1 MPDLA
6 ISLVN
11 SDQDNTFLAINYLVG
26 VMLAPDD
33 EAKQRAYEAAIFG
46 RCARGVTSDPELGD
60 VQWPGDIVRQMLNA
74 PEYDGVVADLFFK
87 PGARSPAKTE
97 TARFLFAGTIVGY
110 AVLIPILLR
119 FRHGIVVGRTAAF
132 RILEQWLSNENR
144 LVGARIR
151 NLQNFWK
158 SYQSAA
164 HLWAAFILLDE
175 HFPADFTE
183 FIGFLCVSE
192 FIRNLAER
200 HNAPHSREMLLDA
213 RLTWKV
219 PQSFVLPTI
228 AVDLGLFDIPENW
241 IRSAKT
247 GAHAPFVKSSH

>member
-6 ISLVN
+6 LSLVD

-26 VMLAPDD
+26 VMSAPND
-33 EAKQRAYEAAIFG
+33 EAKQRALEAAIFG
-46 RCARGVTSDPELGD
+46 RCAREVAGDPEFGD
-60 VQWPGDIVRQMLNA
+60 VQWPGEIVRQMLKA
-74 PEYDGVVADLFFK
+74 PEYDGVIADRFLK

-97 TARFLFAGTIVGY
+97 TGRFLFAGMIVGY

-132 RILEQWLSNENR
+132 RILEQWLGDENR

-151 NLQNFWK
+151 NLQNIWK

-175 HFPADFTE
+175 RFPADFEE

-192 FIRNLAER
+192 AIRDFAER
-200 HNAPHSREMLLDA
+200 HNDPHSRDMLLACAIDVESSA
-213 RLTWKV
+213 NFCAPNNRC
-219 PQSFVLPTI
+219 
-228 AVDLGLFDIPENW
+228 
-241 IRSAKT
+241 RS
-247 GAHAPFVKSSH
+247 